1 MEDGPMDYDQT
12 GLLAHIREQFRI
24 SWHGTH
30 GANHW
35 ARVLHHGKHIA
46 AQTGA
51 DLLVVELFAFLHDSC
66 REDDYRDPEHG
77 ARGAEFAHSLNGR
90 FFHLTGDR
98 LDTLCF
104 AIRDHSGGD
113 VSTDPTIQTC
123 WDADRLD
130 LWRVGIV
137 PTAPF
142 ISDIALDR
150 VDHAYDL
157 SMKTRQLG
165 R

>member
-66 REDDYRDPEHG
+66 REDEYRDPEHG
-77 ARGAEFAHSLNGR
+77 ARGGGICAQPER
-90 FFHLTGDR
+90 QVFHLTGDR

-157 SMKTRQLG
+157 SMKTRQLA